1 MSNADKPRFTVT
13 QSRPG
18 YFSGNVYIVVSND
31 AGQYAIWPG
40 GPAIPA
46 GWRARSGPLPLSAC
60 RALVAQAWPD
70 IIPAGL
76 TFAGGT
82 AAGVSPAGLVAGGF
96 AATAARDPDA
106 VAVRGAVR
114 LRYAQRQR
122 SSGQLAHALRDL
134 GVGPETVVGSGLE
147 RGGDSIRALL
157 ALLAAGGAYLPLD
170 PALPAARLAPQAA
183 GAGAAVILTHR
194 AAEEAFAETKAR
206 LVFLDELPLD
216 HYPATDPDVGVRP
229 ENVA

>member
-31 AGQYAIWPG
+31 ASQHAILPG

-76 TFAGGT
+76 TFAGGI
-82 AAGVSPAGLVAGGF
+82 AAGLSPAC
-96 AATAARDPDA
+96 P
-106 VAVRGAVR
+106 
-114 LRYAQRQR
+114 
-122 SSGQLAHALRDL
+122 
-134 GVGPETVVGSGLE
+134 
-147 RGGDSIRALL
+147 
-157 ALLAAGGAYLPLD
+157 
-170 PALPAARLAPQAA
+170 A
-183 GAGAAVILTHR
+183 GAG
-194 AAEEAFAETKAR
+194 FGAR
-206 LVFLDELPLD
+206 
-216 HYPATDPDVGVRP
+216 G
-229 ENVA
+229 

>member
-46 GWRARSGPLPLSAC
+46 GWRAPAGPPPRSAC

-114 LRYAQRQR
+114 LTYGQLQR

-147 RGGDSIRALL
+147 RGGDPVRALL
-157 ALLAAGGAYLPLD
+157 GILAAGGAYLPLD
-170 PALPAARLAPQAA
+170 PTLPAPRLGRRSGGARAARL
-183 GAGAAVILTHR
+183 LTHR
-194 AAEEAFAETKAR
+194 
-206 LVFLDELPLD
+206 
-216 HYPATDPDVGVRP
+216 G
-229 ENVA
+229 